1 MVNKQTKIKLRNQLK
16 ADILPLLKDVEINT
30 KDLISKK
37 VFFLYTTN
45 EKYKFEL
52 LNFVVEV
59 VISERFNIDDD
70 EGPSLDIEFI
80 YPEIADM
87 VWNKSELII
96 YAYYGRPKPLWLR
109 MEDLRYKIEEI
120 DEQEYKQI
128 MSKIKDFINEFKE
141 FIINVININ
150 Y

>member
-1 MVNKQTKIKLRNQLK
+1 MPNQTKIKLRNQLK
-16 ADILPLLKDVEINT
+16 VDILPLLKDVEINT

-45 EKYKFEL
+45 ERYKFEL
-52 LNFVVEV
+52 LNFVLEV
-59 VISERFNIDDD
+59 VISERFNIEDD

-80 YPEIADM
+80 YPEVADM
-87 VWNKSELII
+87 VWNKPELII
-96 YAYYGRPKPLWLR
+96 YANYGRPKPLWFR
-109 MEDLRYKIEEI
+109 MEDMRYKIEEI
-120 DEQEYKQI
+120 DEQVYEHI

-141 FIINVININ
+141 FIISEINNN